1 KSFLNERITQL
12 LDRHAIPSQRGFIMR
27 LDRSSIS
34 SKRHIATA
42 TLDHRAYIP
51 PAYSFLDQVYIVSP
65 VKAVI
70 LFAAA
75 VLFHSTIFP
84 FLWWECRLRYRFG
97 SKKPR
102 CTLLLSPEHLHPEGL
117 ADDEAWRRRWVEEVV
132 EATHPRYL
140 YYRPSSLLVERYWT
154 PHYAAM
160 WMANSLMRGGEL
172 GAEDFAS
179 GIWLRE
185 VGTDKEGWAFIEF
198 GGVMGVESRPFGAQK
213 TFVLILRNGLISV
226 QTVSGAEDNNEGSL
240 LGCENSAGSQTQAA
254 FVFA

>member
-1 KSFLNERITQL
+1 MSALEKSFLNERITQL

-34 SKRHIATA
+34 SKRMIFLQSLAHNFFVLFCISIFATA

-97 SKKPR
+97 FQE
-102 CTLLLSPEHLHPEGL
+102 TEMYIIALPEHLHPEVALNGLPQGL

-185 VGTDKEGWAFIEF
+185 LGTDKGGWAFIEF
-198 GGVMGVESRPFGAQK
+198 GGVM
-213 TFVLILRNGLISV
+213 
-226 QTVSGAEDNNEGSL
+226 VSS
-240 LGCENSAGSQTQAA
+240 
-254 FVFA
+254 